1 MDSLDIR
8 AMLTYVGNSTPCPI
22 CKEKIPSSAIK
33 IVETTD
39 TYCSIDFSCEF
50 CKEDFSGQIHMQKI
64 NMPDN
69 TKLNASTQVATQKK
83 ISEEISENE
92 VQAMHNLLEKEIS
105 FSDLF
110 GENTKSTKSN
120 KKPHQ

>member
-8 AMLTYVGNSTPCPI
+8 EMLTYVGNSTPCPI
-22 CKEKIPSSAIK
+22 CKKKIPSSAIK

-64 NMPDN
+64 STPDN
-69 TKLNASTQVATQKK
+69 TKLNASTQVATQKN

-105 FSDLF
+105 FSKLF
-110 GENTKSTKSN
+110 GGKSSDSNRNKNTN
-120 KKPHQ
+120 K